1 MKRKQRICK
10 YPRCYAVY
18 TASAEAQATSWGGG
32 ADNFADWYN
41 TWKDGARAAIALA
54 KLYPNEEVMMLTFVD
69 GEAEDHPSYYKWN
82 ETKKCVESYTH
93 EAREILNG
101 NC

>member
-18 TASAEAQATSWGGG
+18 TASAEAQAASWGGG
-32 ADNFADWYN
+32 ADDFADWYS
-41 TWKDGARAAIALA
+41 TWKDGAKAAIALA
-54 KLYPNEEVMMLTFVD
+54 KLSPSEEVMLLTFVD

-82 ETKKCVESYTH
+82 AAKNCVESYTH
-93 EAREILNG
+93 EVREVLNG